1 MYIYVYTQVFII
13 VGTYVLLNA
22 LFMCTL
28 VLQKNKIYKLKNN
41 SYIGF
46 TKKNINL
53 KNKNNSY
60 AYTYSSSIHVSI
72 KILHSA

>member
-1 MYIYVYTQVFII
+1 MYTQVFII

-46 TKKNINL
+46 TKKKHKL
-53 KNKNNSY
+53 KE
-60 AYTYSSSIHVSI
+60 
-72 KILHSA
+72 